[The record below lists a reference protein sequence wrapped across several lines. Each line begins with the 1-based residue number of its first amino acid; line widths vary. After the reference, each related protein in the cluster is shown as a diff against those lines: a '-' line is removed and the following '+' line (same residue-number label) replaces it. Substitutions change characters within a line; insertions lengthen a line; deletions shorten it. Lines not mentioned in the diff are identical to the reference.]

1 MSKKVKFF
9 LLLLNFFIMI
19 TMLWTAFDKANPLYI
34 YSFAYPVQYVRASLE
49 ASDLKPHWDNKGDCR
64 IQNTIAVIKNP
75 NLYVVFG
82 KIQDPKTGIG
92 GDHQWAT
99 SNPKEPNVYRYI
111 VDKTTGLTEEKKKR
125 AYYMPQ
131 VVYKLDAGKCELIPI
146 GQFKEL
152 TSEEEFLVK
161 SGKFYVETFCKK
173 YKEKW
178 IKNNKK

>member
-1 MSKKVKFF
+1 MKKKIKFF
-9 LLLLNFFIMI
+9 FLSLNLFLMI

-49 ASDLKPHWDNKGDCR
+49 VSDLKPHWDNKGDCR

-99 SNPKEPNVYRYI
+99 SNPKEPNVYEYI
-111 VDKTTGLTEEKKKR
+111 TDNTTGLTEEKKKR

-131 VVYKLDAGKCELIPI
+131 IVYKLEKCELIPVK
-146 GQFKEL
+146 QFKEL
-152 TSEEEFLVK
+152 TVK
-161 SGKFYVETFCKK
+161 NLQMKRNF
-173 YKEKW
+173 
-178 IKNNKK
+178 